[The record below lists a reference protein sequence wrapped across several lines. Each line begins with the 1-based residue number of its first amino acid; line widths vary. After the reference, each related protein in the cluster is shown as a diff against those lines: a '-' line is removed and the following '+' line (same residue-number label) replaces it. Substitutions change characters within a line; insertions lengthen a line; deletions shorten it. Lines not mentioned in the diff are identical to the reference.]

1 MKSFFLLFVMC
12 VVFAPSLYGYSS
24 SEDDRPLRI
33 IAIFAHP
40 DDGEFKMGAT
50 AAMMADMGH
59 EVKFLSITNGQ
70 AGHYNQGGES
80 LASRRRSEAQ
90 EAARRLGISSYKV
103 LNFPDG
109 ELEPSLEAR
118 KEIIR
123 EIRKWKA
130 DVVIG
135 HRPNDYHPDHRYS
148 GMLVMDAAY
157 MVIVPNIASDVPP
170 LKSNPVFIYM
180 QDSFTRPNPFRHDIV
195 VGVDEA
201 YLNRKMD
208 ALDAH
213 ESQLY
218 EWLPWTAGIR
228 DQVPENHV
236 ERRKWLIQDFLGRR
250 QLSEQQRDGIE
261 YWYGDGASTHFK
273 NAESFEIAEY
283 GRQPGEDEIRR
294 IFPMLLLQR

>member
-1 MKSFFLLFVMC
+1 
-12 VVFAPSLYGYSS
+12 
-24 SEDDRPLRI
+24 
-33 IAIFAHP
+33 
-40 DDGEFKMGAT
+40 MGAT

-70 AGHYNQGGES
+70 AGHYSQGGDS

-90 EAARRLGISSYKV
+90 EAAQRLGISSYKV
-103 LNFPDG
+103 LNYPDG

-148 GMLVMDAAY
+148 GVLVMDAAY
-157 MVIVPNIASDVPP
+157 MVIVPNIVSDVPP
-170 LKSNPVFIYM
+170 LKNNPVFLYM

-195 VGVDEA
+195 VGVDDA
-201 YLNRKMD
+201 YMKRKMD

-218 EWLPWTAGIR
+218 EWLPWTIGIR
-228 DQVPENHV
+228 DQVPENPV
-236 ERRKWLIQDFLGRR
+236 ERRKWLQQDFMVRR
-250 QLSEQQRDGIE
+250 QLGKLSEQERDGIE
-261 YWYGDGASTHFK
+261 FWYGERAGSHFK

-294 IFPMLLLQR
+294 IFPMLRLQQ